1 MPVEVDR
8 AVKHP
13 YPTVPYSYRTISA
26 WMGSHD
32 GGCCLYRSV
41 HPIGLTT
48 AMGSALVGDATL
60 AIRGFRILGRHPLS
74 IPPSP
79 APDRNDCR
87 VGGVKYV
94 T

>member
-8 AVKHP
+8 AVKNP
-13 YPTVPYSYRTISA
+13 VSDCTLYLEDEFRLDGQPRRRLLSVPKCTP
-26 WMGSHD
+26 H
-32 GGCCLYRSV
+32 
-41 HPIGLTT
+41 GLTT

-74 IPPSP
+74 TPPSP

-87 VGGVKYV
+87 VGGVKYD

>member
-13 YPTVPYSYRTISA
+13 YPTVPYNYRTISA
-26 WMGSHD
+26 WMSSHD
-32 GGCCLYRSV
+32 GGCCRKCTTC
-41 HPIGLTT
+41 GLTT

-74 IPPSP
+74 IHHL
-79 APDRNDCR
+79 ALLLHRNDCR
-87 VGGVKYV
+87 TGGVKYV